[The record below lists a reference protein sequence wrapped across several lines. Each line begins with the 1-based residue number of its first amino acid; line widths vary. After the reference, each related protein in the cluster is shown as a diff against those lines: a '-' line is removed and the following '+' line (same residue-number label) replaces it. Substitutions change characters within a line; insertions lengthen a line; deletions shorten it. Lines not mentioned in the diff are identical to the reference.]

1 MSKLKVPIRILLVLV
16 MLLSLVAAVVACG
29 EEEAEEVTP
38 LKIGQL
44 NSFTGDLSDF
54 GATHRDA
61 AQLAID
67 HVNQAGGV
75 QGELVQLVA
84 RDTAT
89 NPVVGV
95 DAAKALVN
103 VDNVAAIVGALS
115 SGVSIAVAN
124 SVTVPAGVLQ
134 ISAASTNPGITVL
147 DDDDF
152 MFRTTVGDDAQ
163 GLVLGDLAVEL
174 GYETASVIHVNN
186 AYGAGL
192 ADAFQDAFEEAG
204 GTILAL
210 VPHEQVQP
218 TYASE
223 LSKATEGDPDVLLCV
238 SYPESAQIYLREAI
252 EGDYIDTFLF
262 CDGTKSPD
270 MNEAVGW
277 GALSGTWGTNPGS
290 EETEVSR
297 AFTLAFEQAFA
308 FMPPLPYIDTTYDA
322 VMLICLAAELAGTTT
337 DSAAIRDALRDVA
350 NPPGE
355 VVGPGVESMERA
367 LELIAE
373 GEDINYEGA
382 GGQQNFDENGDVFS
396 TIEVWKIEGGAIIS
410 MGYELP

>member
-84 RDTAT
+84 RDT
-89 NPVVGV
+89 VGV
-95 DAAKALVN
+95 DAANALVK

-115 SGVSIAVAN
+115 SAVSIAVAN
-124 SVTVPAGVLQ
+124 AVTVPAGVLQ

-163 GLVLGDLAVEL
+163 GLVL
-174 GYETASVIHVNN
+174 HVNN

-277 GALSGTWGTNPGS
+277 GALSGTWGTNAGS

-355 VVGPGVESMERA
+355 VVGPGVEGIERA

-382 GGQQNFDENGDVFS
+382 GGQQNFDANGDVFS

>member
-1 MSKLKVPIRILLVLV
+1 MSRLRIPIRILLVLV

-103 VDNVAAIVGALS
+103 VDNAVAIVGALS

-124 SVTVPAGVLQ
+124 SVTIPAGVLQ

-147 DDDDF
+147 EDNDF
-152 MFRTTVGDDAQ
+152 MFRTTVGDAAQ
-163 GLVLGDLAVEL
+163 GKVLGRLAVDV

-192 ADAFQDAFEEAG
+192 AEAFG
-204 GTILAL
+204 
-210 VPHEQVQP
+210 
-218 TYASE
+218 S
-223 LSKATEGDPDVLLCV
+223 LS
-238 SYPESAQIYLREAI
+238 
-252 EGDYIDTFLF
+252 
-262 CDGTKSPD
+262 
-270 MNEAVGW
+270 
-277 GALSGTWGTNPGS
+277 
-290 EETEVSR
+290 
-297 AFTLAFEQAFA
+297 
-308 FMPPLPYIDTTYDA
+308 
-322 VMLICLAAELAGTTT
+322 LICFGIGMARAHKHPTLKQY
-337 DSAAIRDALRDVA
+337 
-350 NPPGE
+350 
-355 VVGPGVESMERA
+355 VV
-367 LELIAE
+367 L
-373 GEDINYEGA
+373 
-382 GGQQNFDENGDVFS
+382 
-396 TIEVWKIEGGAIIS
+396 
-410 MGYELP
+410 